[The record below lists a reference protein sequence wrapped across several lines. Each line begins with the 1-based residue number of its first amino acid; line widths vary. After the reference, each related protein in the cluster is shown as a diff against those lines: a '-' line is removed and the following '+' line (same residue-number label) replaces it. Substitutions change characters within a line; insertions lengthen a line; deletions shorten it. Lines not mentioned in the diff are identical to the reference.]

1 MSGPAKA
8 LPDGRGWNAE
18 AMEKNEFMPLGVVI
32 ERRSV
37 DHPWKDHDWRPV
49 AVIPG
54 APELDPSGPWTR
66 LREGD
71 GWIQFHA
78 GTLRLDLFR
87 AETESYRINLSQQP
101 PRIFVGLRSNHDRA
115 IDHEYIPFLVTASPF
130 EAQHYLDSGE
140 EIVEVVTMPPEV
152 LALVE
157 AFIETHHVEEVFTK
171 RRRKNPQGK
180 DEAFSRRPPIERGVN
195 KRPGA
200 GGGES

>member
-1 MSGPAKA
+1 
-8 LPDGRGWNAE
+8 
-18 AMEKNEFMPLGVVI
+18 MEKNESILLGVVV
-32 ERRSV
+32 ERRRV
-37 DHPWKDHDWRPV
+37 DHPWKEFDWRPV

-78 GTLRLDLFR
+78 GTLRLHLFR
-87 AETESYRINLSQQP
+87 AETESYMINLSQQP
-101 PRIFVGLRSNHDRA
+101 PRIFVGLRSNDDRA
-115 IDHEYIPFLVTASPF
+115 IDHAYIPFLVTASPF

-140 EIVEVVTMPPEV
+140 EIIEVVTMPPEV
-152 LALVE
+152 LALVKDFTD
-157 AFIETHHVEEVFTK
+157 AHHVEEVFTK
-171 RRRKNPQGK
+171 RQRKNPQGK

-195 KRPGA
+195 KRPGV